1 MQPPPDAR
9 RCTRPRQS
17 AKRSTVPVVH
27 RFFDLMLSFLSRGS
41 FQRPGFCVPFLTG
54 PKGGRKKSPH
64 GHTPTVFA
72 STGWLAVVP
81 FGFGTNPPSRPQ
93 HQAPEHPCSHASTLI
108 CTAARVAAP
117 RTVWMNLHRRHRDD
131 AYCRGMTFG
140 PASAFPVH
148 LFLSN
153 GIKPNVESHS
163 WTRNAVTHS
172 LTTGT
177 AALFHQRRRPWG
189 CGRTTLWCPLFD
201 RPKRVRKK
209 PPDSTRCG

>member
-1 MQPPPDAR
+1 VAGSGNEAGCNRRRTPGAAPIRDSPLNARLPRWFIVSSISYCRFYPEDLSTVRALASLFDRPKRRPEKAAR
-9 RCTRPRQS
+9 RTH
-17 AKRSTVPVVH
+17 T
-27 RFFDLMLSFLSRGS
+27 
-41 FQRPGFCVPFLTG
+41 
-54 PKGGRKKSPH
+54 H
-64 GHTPTVFA
+64 GVRID
-72 STGWLAVVP
+72 TGWLAVVP
-81 FGFGTNPPSRPQ
+81 FGFGTNPPPRPR
-93 HQAPEHPCSHASTLI
+93 APMPPLPS
-108 CTAARVAAP
+108 AP

-131 AYCRGMTFG
+131 AYRRGMTFG

-177 AALFHQRRRPWG
+177 AALFRQRRRPWG

-201 RPKRVRKK
+201 RPKRGRKK